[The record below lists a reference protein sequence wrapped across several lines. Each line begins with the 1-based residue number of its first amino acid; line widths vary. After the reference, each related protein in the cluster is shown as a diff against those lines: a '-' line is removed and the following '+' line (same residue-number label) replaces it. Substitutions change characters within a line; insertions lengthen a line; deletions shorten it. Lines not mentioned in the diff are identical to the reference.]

1 MAAPLAAGSGRVP
14 SSIETCERKAAEC
27 DAFARRVRDPAARRI
42 FERAAGR
49 WRRAAAESDDR
60 LPELIR
66 LLAPGVTLG
75 E

>member
-1 MAAPLAAGSGRVP
+1 VP
-14 SSIETCERKAAEC
+14 STVETCERKAAEC
-27 DAFARRVRDPAARRI
+27 DEFARRMRDPAARRI

-49 WRRAAAESDDR
+49 WRRTAAESDDR

-66 LLAPGVTLG
+66 LLAPRATIG

>member
-1 MAAPLAAGSGRVP
+1 MPA
-14 SSIETCERKAAEC
+14 SIETCERKAAEC
-27 DAFARRVRDPAARRI
+27 DEFARRVRDPAARLM

-66 LLAPGVTLG
+66 LLAPGATLG